1 MRARKP
7 RHTDGTPG
15 KLVTLQRERDLG
27 TRREVAVEL
36 PEFLIVML
44 ERRVDEA
51 NDGASASERVTLS
64 NLVQYQVAEMLSIRD
79 VAEIEM
85 ELPGI

>member
-1 MRARKP
+1 MTFRR
-7 RHTDGTPG
+7 G
-15 KLVTLQRERDLG
+15 RDLG
-27 TRREVAVEL
+27 ERREIAVEL

-51 NDGASASERVTLS
+51 NDGVSPDERVTLS
-64 NLVQYQVAEMLSIRD
+64 HLVEYQVAEMLSIRD

-85 ELPGI
+85 ELPGFSEAVQDWLRIAQG

>member
-1 MRARKP
+1 MTFRR
-7 RHTDGTPG
+7 G
-15 KLVTLQRERDLG
+15 RDLG
-27 TRREVAVEL
+27 GRREVAVEL

-51 NDGASASERVTLS
+51 NDGASADERVTLGH
-64 NLVQYQVAEMLSIRD
+64 LVEYQVAEMLSIRD

-85 ELPGI
+85 ELPGFSEAVQDWLRTAQR